1 MKIVELTSKVLLAIT
16 NEEAELLEKF
26 IGEDTIAKRDLN
38 EREQLIAG
46 QLTVKDVLLRT
57 NEAGKL
63 YYKKRFNLNRRFK
76 NTSIYRS

>member
-1 MKIVELTSKVLLAIT
+1 MKIVELTSKLLLAIT

-57 NEAGKL
+57 NTAGKL
-63 YYKKRFNLNRRFK
+63 YYKKR
-76 NTSIYRS
+76 IA

>member
-57 NEAGKL
+57 NTAGKL
-63 YYKKRFNLNRRFK
+63 YYKKR
-76 NTSIYRS
+76 IA